1 MINSVYAYQATH
13 PLCSPATMLSQSSAT
28 FTVWRR
34 EQPVLSLVPDLR
46 LPPFPSTSL
55 LYSSLPPTLHLH
67 TSGLGLPSSETTSY
81 TPHLPPLSRSVSLLS
96 AVSLFCSL
104 FQSAHGCGDQ
114 HSAALPWW
122 MMARLSFIRHLG
134 FLSGCVSHST
144 GRTTCRIA
152 DRLGA
157 TTTRLTHPV
166 ITTTHSHTDDC
177 SGNTTSASSWSVSV
191 AGSAMSDFLVCGDG
205 RYVSCTVSC
214 SLVFVYGCVVG
225 GGGVVLLVRASR
237 TLSPVVVRHC
247 AMPIRVFFPS
257 SERHCAGAWTSAE
270 AQ

>member
-1 MINSVYAYQATH
+1 
-13 PLCSPATMLSQSSAT
+13 
-28 FTVWRR
+28 
-34 EQPVLSLVPDLR
+34 
-46 LPPFPSTSL
+46 
-55 LYSSLPPTLHLH
+55 
-67 TSGLGLPSSETTSY
+67 
-81 TPHLPPLSRSVSLLS
+81 
-96 AVSLFCSL
+96 
-104 FQSAHGCGDQ
+104 
-114 HSAALPWW
+114 
-122 MMARLSFIRHLG
+122 MARLSFIRHLG
-134 FLSGCVSHST
+134 FFSGCVSHST
-144 GRTTCRIA
+144 GSEERSVGTLPNSSSLWGLSTCRTTCRMA

-166 ITTTHSHTDDC
+166 MTTTHSHTDDC

-205 RYVSCTVSC
+205 GYVPCTVSC

-247 AMPIRVFFPS
+247 AVPIRVFFPLIG
-257 SERHCAGAWTSAE
+257 ERHCAGAWTSAE